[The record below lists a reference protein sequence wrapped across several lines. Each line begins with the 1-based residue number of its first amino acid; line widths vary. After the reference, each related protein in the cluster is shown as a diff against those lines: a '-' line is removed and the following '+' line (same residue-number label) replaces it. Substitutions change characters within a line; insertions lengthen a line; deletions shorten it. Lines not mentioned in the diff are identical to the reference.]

1 MYKNTYKDILIN
13 LLSLNIEERVITV
26 ATWNLRSPKKPSGG
40 KLKRLGKKRKMQR
53 GTEPT
58 LTKIGKK
65 QIKFKG
71 MRGGG
76 IKLSLAS
83 AEVANVI
90 DQATGKIQKAK
101 ILSVAENK
109 ANPHFVRRNII
120 TKGAVIT
127 TEIGKARVTSR
138 PGQDGSVNAV
148 LIKE

>member
-1 MYKNTYKDILIN
+1 M
-13 LLSLNIEERVITV
+13 

-40 KLKRLGKKRKMQR
+40 KLKRLGKKKKMQR
-53 GTEPT
+53 GSEPI

-65 QIKFKG
+65 KIKFG
-71 MRGGG
+71 RMRGGST
-76 IKLSLAS
+76 KLALAS

-101 ILSVAENK
+101 ILSVAENR
-109 ANPHFVRRNII
+109 ANPHFVRRNIV
-120 TKGAVIT
+120 TKGAIIT

-138 PGQDGSVNAV
+138 PGQDGVVNAV